1 MEFCFTFNTFDSLNS
16 HTKILSY
23 RERYMQ
29 GENYTVCKYFSKL
42 YYSKSHVFKDIR
54 IMIYKFN
61 MNWNYTVGFDTYSL
75 KKEKKMKEQL
85 RLLTFTVLFSL

>member
-1 MEFCFTFNTFDSLNS
+1 
-16 HTKILSY
+16 
-23 RERYMQ
+23 MQ

-75 KKEKKMKEQL
+75 KKEEKMKDQL
-85 RLLTFTVLFSL
+85 RLLTFTVIFSLMNTVFTINLIYTNGQRNI